1 MKMSPIC
8 SKHDARTAH
17 RCSEAARQ
25 SLRLAFPLPGSGSFR
40 DLLLAM
46 DQVTKTND

>member
-1 MKMSPIC
+1 MKMSPVR
-8 SKHDARTAH
+8 SKHNAGTAH

-25 SLRLAFPLPGSGSFR
+25 SLRLAFPLPGSGSFK

-46 DQVTKTND
+46 DQVTKSDD